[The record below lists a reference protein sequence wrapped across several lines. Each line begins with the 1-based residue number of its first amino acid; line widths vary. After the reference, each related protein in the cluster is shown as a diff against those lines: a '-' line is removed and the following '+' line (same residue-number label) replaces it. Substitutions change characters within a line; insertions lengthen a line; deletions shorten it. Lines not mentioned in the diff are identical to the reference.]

1 MHLPD
6 MITDLAVMLLS
17 AGVITILFKKLKQ
30 PLILGYILAGFLIS
44 PYFPMFFTAGDMDSI
59 ALWSEIGV
67 IILMFHIGLEF
78 NLHKLAEMGATA
90 LLSAIVKMAGVLL
103 TGILLGTLL
112 GLSSM
117 NSIFLGVMLSISS
130 TAVIQKSF
138 EEAGVKNENY
148 AQLVMGS
155 LIIEDI
161 VAIFMMVVLSTISV
175 RQNVEGDQL
184 ITSLG
189 LMICYLIVWLILGIW
204 FLPAFLNKVMKFMN
218 DEMLLIL
225 SLGLCFGMVLIAN
238 KLGFSAE
245 LGAFLSGSL
254 LAGTIHAERVEHL
267 SKGIKDMFVSIFF
280 LSVGMKVD
288 PEAIVSYAPTI
299 LLIVVVA
306 VISKMIF
313 SSLGMLLSGQTFG
326 TAIKS
331 GFSLAP
337 IGEFSFIIASL
348 GISLGVMAPYLYP
361 IIVSAAVITTFLTP
375 FLIKKSETVITALK
389 KILPS
394 SLLDRLADYTSSS
407 QTEDAKD
414 KDWNHYIKSYF
425 SRTLIYGVLMLVT
438 AIAGIRLLEP
448 ALHAL
453 LPGFGAKL
461 ATCIAIYLIIGMFV
475 RPMLNPHNN
484 TFTALWLKH
493 KANHL
498 PLLALNA
505 IKLLLITGIAMIPL
519 VLFFHL
525 HPLLICIPVG
535 VGALAMAKSHF
546 MYTPYLRLETQFLR
560 NLNERI
566 LDQAELE
573 DGKQHSWLDRELH
586 IISLIAPDDAD
597 FLNKP
602 LKDLQWGKRFNVYVV
617 KIRHK
622 GKQTILPGPKATIH
636 AGDKVFVIGELKA
649 IENFYTLVK
658 MTPTKKPRTLETFM
672 KSGYPDP
679 DNALAICAIRLN
691 GTENFVNK
699 PLHSGVIRDRWHCA
713 VLGLQKNGYPII
725 MPDINTILHKGDL
738 VWIMGSNANVGAL
751 MAEGAIAE
759 AYEGAVEDTK

>member
-6 MITDLAVMLLS
+6 MITDLAVMLLT

-254 LAGTIHAERVEHL
+254 LAGTIHAERVGTCQRV
-267 SKGIKDMFVSIFF
+267 SK
-280 LSVGMKVD
+280 
-288 PEAIVSYAPTI
+288 TC
-299 LLIVVVA
+299 
-306 VISKMIF
+306 
-313 SSLGMLLSGQTFG
+313 SS
-326 TAIKS
+326 
-331 GFSLAP
+331 
-337 IGEFSFIIASL
+337 
-348 GISLGVMAPYLYP
+348 
-361 IIVSAAVITTFLTP
+361 
-375 FLIKKSETVITALK
+375 
-389 KILPS
+389 PS
-394 SLLDRLADYTSSS
+394 SSS
-407 QTEDAKD
+407 
-414 KDWNHYIKSYF
+414 
-425 SRTLIYGVLMLVT
+425 
-438 AIAGIRLLEP
+438 P
-448 ALHAL
+448 
-453 LPGFGAKL
+453 
-461 ATCIAIYLIIGMFV
+461 
-475 RPMLNPHNN
+475 
-484 TFTALWLKH
+484 
-493 KANHL
+493 
-498 PLLALNA
+498 
-505 IKLLLITGIAMIPL
+505 
-519 VLFFHL
+519 
-525 HPLLICIPVG
+525 
-535 VGALAMAKSHF
+535 
-546 MYTPYLRLETQFLR
+546 
-560 NLNERI
+560 
-566 LDQAELE
+566 
-573 DGKQHSWLDRELH
+573 
-586 IISLIAPDDAD
+586 
-597 FLNKP
+597 
-602 LKDLQWGKRFNVYVV
+602 
-617 KIRHK
+617 
-622 GKQTILPGPKATIH
+622 
-636 AGDKVFVIGELKA
+636 
-649 IENFYTLVK
+649 
-658 MTPTKKPRTLETFM
+658 
-672 KSGYPDP
+672 
-679 DNALAICAIRLN
+679 
-691 GTENFVNK
+691 
-699 PLHSGVIRDRWHCA
+699 
-713 VLGLQKNGYPII
+713 
-725 MPDINTILHKGDL
+725 
-738 VWIMGSNANVGAL
+738 
-751 MAEGAIAE
+751 
-759 AYEGAVEDTK
+759 